1 MYKMYGEEFYIAYFD
16 NYSKYFDAIK
26 NSTSLDEAYA
36 FYDKLNYLFE
46 EANRKFEENGDG
58 GYDNSPRVDHIDI
71 SSRDWRILEGASFDD
86 FLNEFLNTAYFIVFY
101 TDGSASGEG
110 SYEVTLNPSESEGD
124 GIEYKEYNG
133 SLSEGGNYTYVTIT
147 PAA

>member
-26 NSTSLDEAYA
+26 NSTSLDEVYA

-46 EANRKFEENGDG
+46 EANSKFEENGDG
-58 GYDNSPRVDHIDI
+58 GYDDSPCVDQIDI

-86 FLNEFLNTAYFIVFY
+86 FLNELLNTAYFIVFY